1 MHLLRFGGAIYD
13 RGTTRLANLGRTF
26 TKFFGS
32 PLFLILPLV
41 LDEAKISFRLISSN
55 SLAGDGL
62 FYANVYASFKTV
74 LQGRSL
80 AHREA
85 SGFYRLKPLAFA
97 VVALKNKLS
106 SAVAK
111 LKKSPAK
118 PVPAKKA
125 PAKKAPAKKAPAKK
139 LPAKKAPAKKAP
151 AKKAP
156 VKKAPAK
163 KESVKKAPVRPTLA
177 KPTLAKPT
185 LAKPPV
191 KKAPAKKP
199 EAEIIKGAHK
209 TALTSSTAK
218 GGATTISV
226 YKPEVEASDV
236 VVVEEKRLVLPPPIR
251 KPKPGKKAPSLKPI
265 KAAPAPFVIEGEE
278 NWTATELKAIR
289 AELAKDLIRLKKEL
303 AEIESEMD
311 DLIEASGVGAGDDQ
325 ADAGAKT
332 FEREHEISLV
342 YNARDMVLQTERAL
356 ERIDTKTYGRCEDC
370 GNAIGKA
377 RLQVFPRATL
387 CMLCKQKEERR

>member
-1 MHLLRFGGAIYD
+1 M
-13 RGTTRLANLGRTF
+13 
-26 TKFFGS
+26 
-32 PLFLILPLV
+32 
-41 LDEAKISFRLISSN
+41 
-55 SLAGDGL
+55 
-62 FYANVYASFKTV
+62 
-74 LQGRSL
+74 
-80 AHREA
+80 
-85 SGFYRLKPLAFA
+85 
-97 VVALKNKLS
+97 ALKKKLS

-111 LKKSPAK
+111 LKKKPAATKQVAKKAPAK
-118 PVPAKKA
+118 KAPTKKAPAKKVPPKKA
-125 PAKKAPAKKAPAKK
+125 PAKKAPAKPAPA
-139 LPAKKAPAKKAP
+139 
-151 AKKAP
+151 
-156 VKKAPAK
+156 
-163 KESVKKAPVRPTLA
+163 KKAPVRPTLA
-177 KPTLAKPT
+177 KKP
-185 LAKPPV
+185 LP
-191 KKAPAKKP
+191 KKP
-199 EAEIIKGAHK
+199 AAQIIKGAHK

-236 VVVEEKRLVLPPPIR
+236 VVVEEKRLVLPPPVR
-251 KPKPGKKAPSLKPI
+251 TPKAGKKAPALKPI
-265 KAAPAPFVIEGEE
+265 KAAPAPFVIAGEE

-289 AELAKDLIRLKKEL
+289 SELAKDLVRLKKEL
-303 AEIESEMD
+303 EEIESEMD

>member
-1 MHLLRFGGAIYD
+1 M
-13 RGTTRLANLGRTF
+13 
-26 TKFFGS
+26 
-32 PLFLILPLV
+32 
-41 LDEAKISFRLISSN
+41 
-55 SLAGDGL
+55 
-62 FYANVYASFKTV
+62 
-74 LQGRSL
+74 
-80 AHREA
+80 
-85 SGFYRLKPLAFA
+85 
-97 VVALKNKLS
+97 ALKKKLS

-111 LKKSPAK
+111 LKKKPAATKPVAKKAPAK
-118 PVPAKKA
+118 KAPTKKAPAKKALAKKA
-125 PAKKAPAKKAPAKK
+125 PAKKAPAKPAPA
-139 LPAKKAPAKKAP
+139 
-151 AKKAP
+151 
-156 VKKAPAK
+156 
-163 KESVKKAPVRPTLA
+163 KKAPVRPTLA
-177 KPTLAKPT
+177 KKP
-185 LAKPPV
+185 LP
-191 KKAPAKKP
+191 KKP
-199 EAEIIKGAHK
+199 AAQIMKGAHK

-236 VVVEEKRLVLPPPIR
+236 VVVEEKRLVLPPPVR
-251 KPKPGKKAPSLKPI
+251 TPKPGKKAPALKPI
-265 KAAPAPFVIEGEE
+265 KAAPAPFVIAGEE

-289 AELAKDLIRLKKEL
+289 SELAKDLVRLKKEL
-303 AEIESEMD
+303 EEIESEMD

>member
-1 MHLLRFGGAIYD
+1 M
-13 RGTTRLANLGRTF
+13 
-26 TKFFGS
+26 
-32 PLFLILPLV
+32 
-41 LDEAKISFRLISSN
+41 
-55 SLAGDGL
+55 
-62 FYANVYASFKTV
+62 
-74 LQGRSL
+74 
-80 AHREA
+80 
-85 SGFYRLKPLAFA
+85 
-97 VVALKNKLS
+97 ALKKKLS

-111 LKKSPAK
+111 FKKKPATKANVKKSPAK
-118 PVPAKKA
+118 KTTPKKSPAKKA
-125 PAKKAPAKKAPAKK
+125 VTKKAPVKKAAVKK
-139 LPAKKAPAKKAP
+139 VP

-156 VKKAPAK
+156 VKKAP
-163 KESVKKAPVRPTLA
+163 VKKAPVKPVLA
-177 KPTLAKPT
+177 
-185 LAKPPV
+185 

-199 EAEIIKGAHK
+199 TEIIKGAHK

-226 YKPEVEASDV
+226 YKPEAEVSDI
-236 VVVEEKRLVLPPPIR
+236 VVVEEKRLVLPPPVR

-265 KAAPAPFVIEGEE
+265 KAAPAPFVSEGEE
-278 NWTATELKAIR
+278 NWTATELKSIR
-289 AELAKDLIRLKKEL
+289 SELAKDLVRLKKEL
-303 AEIESEMD
+303 EEIESEMD

-356 ERIDTKTYGRCEDC
+356 DRIDTKTYGRCEDC
-370 GNAIGKA
+370 GSAIGKA